1 MENKKNTI
9 GLLGFIFSIVS
20 IATLGLTSIVGLIL
34 SIFGLSES
42 KKCNNDKK
50 DLSIAGIIISS
61 MMLCI
66 LVVLVVVSLH
76 TNTNNQQNSVISNQ
90 NEKVKQQE
98 NSSNTNSSSSTIE
111 QSKNKKYGLG
121 DTIVFDGLQITFDQ
135 NYSFNTIDNRYSE
148 YNGRSV
154 IKIGVN
160 VKNVSNEKNH
170 LNMFFYDLFGSQGTE
185 LDSVT
190 SYFDDVIDYAG
201 DLKPDASYRTN
212 FYILYDGDGKY
223 SIDFDNFSQELSVE
237 FNITK

>member
-9 GLLGFIFSIVS
+9 GLLGFIFSIIS
-20 IATLGLTSIVGLIL
+20 IVTLGLTSIVGLIL

-42 KKCNNDKK
+42 KKCNKDKEG
-50 DLSIAGIIISS
+50 LSVAGIVISS
-61 MMLCI
+61 IMLFI
-66 LVVLVVVSLH
+66 LIVSILASLRVD
-76 TNTNNQQNSVISNQ
+76 TNNQQNNVIPNQ
-90 NEKVKQQE
+90 NEEVKQQE
-98 NSSNTNSSSSTIE
+98 NNSNTNSSSSTID

-135 NYSFNTIDNRYSE
+135 NYSFNTIENRYSE
-148 YNGRSV
+148 YNGSSV

-160 VKNVSNEKNH
+160 VKNISNEKNH

-185 LDSVT
+185 LDSIT
-190 SYFDDVIDYAG
+190 SYFDDTIDYAG